1 MDNHEPNLTTQTNT
15 GNEWI
20 QSGAEAVEKPSVR
33 SLGEAALDAAKN
45 SETDQRI
52 LDLLSRVP
60 AEERGDL
67 PALFAAVPESTQA
80 KYAKTIEGALNSPDE
95 VATRTAIRGAAF
107 ELSRSKIIME
117 QGLEQISFDLQIPE
131 RIHFIGYTKKDN
143 FDAEPSKEY
152 DSAIELDVPI
162 TRDGRP
168 YVYETKSY
176 PRMQLGSLPAQRNQL
191 LKYQAAIDQGV
202 VEGATLEV
210 KGRIHPRIL
219 EWAAGNATV
228 EGHAPDVE
236 IIYDMELPSGSE
248 YRFVLKQPRKGNG
261 LRFRNEDGPNTPED
275 ERVIDGIQKA
285 ILDGSI
291 VDILSSVD
299 IENPPEDLLPH
310 LDNPMTIKS
319 TRLFDEYERLRK
331 ASIFK
336 KLTEKANEN

>member
-1 MDNHEPNLTTQTNT
+1 MDNREPNLTAPTNA
-15 GNEWI
+15 GNEWT
-20 QSGAEAVEKPSVR
+20 QPGAETVAKPSTR
-33 SLGEAALDAAKN
+33 PLGEVALDAAKN
-45 SETDQRI
+45 SETNQRI
-52 LDLLSRVP
+52 SNLLSRVS
-60 AEERGDL
+60 AEERDDL
-67 PALFAAVPESTQA
+67 PALFAAVPEGTQA
-80 KYAKTIEGALNSPDE
+80 KYAKTIEGALNNPDE
-95 VATRTAIRGAAF
+95 IATRTAIRGAAF

-131 RIHFIGYTKKDN
+131 RIHFIGYTKKDD

-191 LKYQAAIDQGV
+191 LKYQAAIDQGI

-210 KGRIHPRIL
+210 KGRVHPRIL
-219 EWAAGNATV
+219 EWAAGDATS
-228 EGHAPDVE
+228 EGYAPDVE
-236 IIYDMELPSGSE
+236 IIYDMELPSGAE

-261 LRFRNEDGPNTPED
+261 LKFRNGDDSITPED
-275 ERVIDGIQKA
+275 KRVIDGIQKA
-285 ILDGSI
+285 VADGSI
-291 VDILSSVD
+291 IDIISSVD
-299 IENPPEDLLPH
+299 IENPPEELLPH
-310 LDNPMTIKS
+310 LDNPMTIKT

-336 KLTEKANEN
+336 KLTEKANA